1 MFSSVAMRTMRRA
14 SWTRSIQ
21 LVAKRS
27 RPHQPGMIYRI
38 IIMIMVMMK
47 MMRMMMVKMLGYV
60 VSCVLLLLVEKLV
73 FGIFIR
79 IIIYSFLC
87 AYLMSI
93 ICFVEFALVCVS
105 KYAFC
110 NSLHKIQFFF
120 FLLLAVFLKFCIQQ
134 WDQAFKKFF
143 HSCRFKSIWRR
154 IKMIVNFILG

>member
-1 MFSSVAMRTMRRA
+1 
-14 SWTRSIQ
+14 
-21 LVAKRS
+21 
-27 RPHQPGMIYRI
+27 
-38 IIMIMVMMK
+38 
-47 MMRMMMVKMLGYV
+47 MVKMLGYV

-110 NSLHKIQFFF
+110 NSLYKIQFFF
-120 FLLLAVFLKFCIQQ
+120 SSFGCFFKVLYSTMGSSVQEIFSFLSFQIDLEKDQNDCKLHFGVRLSCLAIECSCVQIQ
-134 WDQAFKKFF
+134 WK
-143 HSCRFKSIWRR
+143 
-154 IKMIVNFILG
+154 